1 MAGILLVSKDRV
13 DAGPGALHRRDAVQG
28 EAPSEEDKRPRRHP
42 RHPLRRTRRIAC
54 RTRRPAARADLR
66 LRCCAQHVADRRVG
80 PGVGL
85 AAREAMV
92 VEGAARG
99 GLLR

>member
-1 MAGILLVSKDRV
+1 M
-13 DAGPGALHRRDAVQG
+13 QG

>member
-1 MAGILLVSKDRV
+1 MAGLLLVSKDRV

-28 EAPSEEDKRPRRHP
+28 EASSEEDKRPRRHP
-42 RHPLRRTRRIAC
+42 RHPLRRTRRMAC

-66 LRCCAQHVADRRVG
+66 LRCCPQHVADRRVG